1 MNAWAKHHNI
11 DKVKVIP
18 DGSGEFTRKMGM
30 LVEKK
35 NLGFGNRSWRYAV
48 IVNDC
53 EIVESFIEPGFEDNC
68 EDDPYEMSS
77 PQNIL
82 KYLNENSKVAS

>member
-1 MNAWAKHHNI
+1 
-11 DKVKVIP
+11 
-18 DGSGEFTRKMGM
+18 MGM

-35 NLGFGNRSWRYAV
+35 ILVSVIDHGDMPV

-53 EIVESFIEPGFEDNC
+53 EIVESFVESRFEDNC
-68 EDDPYEMSS
+68 ENDPYEMSS

-82 KYLNENSKVAS
+82 KYLNENSKGS

>member
-1 MNAWAKHHNI
+1 
-11 DKVKVIP
+11 
-18 DGSGEFTRKMGM
+18 MGM

-35 NLGFGNRSWRYAV
+35 ILVSV
-48 IVNDC
+48 IDHGDMQLSNVVNF
-53 EIVESFIEPGFEDNC
+53 ESFIEPGFEDNC